1 MDSIEPGEFVQ
12 MNGDRAKTAGL
23 VYRIA
28 SGKAHVWWCVR
39 EGVIGKEHPVS
50 DLKRVGKGTFV
61 PDSMMM
67 LRSENF
73 PNKAFRI
80 RLS

>member
-1 MDSIEPGEFVQ
+1 M
-12 MNGDRAKTAGL
+12 
-23 VYRIA
+23 
-28 SGKAHVWWCVR
+28 WWCVR
-39 EGVIGKEHPVS
+39 EDLEQGPWVVGKEDLVS
-50 DLKRVGKGTFV
+50 DLKLVEKGTFV